1 MPKSSRTSGKT
12 AKGFLPLSRPQQPRK
27 GFGGGKVQIV
37 KKRGMGKN
45 KK

>member
-1 MPKSSRTSGKT
+1 MPKSKTSGTT
-12 AKGFLPLSRPQQPRK
+12 AKGFLPLSRPAQPRT
-27 GFGGGKVQIV
+27 GWGGGKVQIV

>member
-1 MPKSSRTSGKT
+1 MPKSKTSGTT
-12 AKGFLPLSRPQQPRK
+12 AKGFLPLSRPQQPTK
-27 GFGGGKVQIV
+27 GLPKPQTV

>member
-1 MPKSSRTSGKT
+1 MPRTSKTSGKT
-12 AKGFLPLSRPQQPRK
+12 AKGFLPLSKPAQPK
-27 GFGGGKVQIV
+27 TGFGGGKVQIV

>member
-1 MPKSSRTSGKT
+1 MPRTSKTSGKT
-12 AKGFLPLSRPQQPRK
+12 AKGFLPLSKPAQPK
-27 GFGGGKVQIV
+27 TGFGGAKVQTI